1 MRTQPIIKV
10 EKLHKWYGEEG
21 ETRIH
26 VLRGVDLSIYRGE
39 TVVLLGKSGAGK
51 STLLH
56 LLGGLDKPSMGSIFV
71 KNRELNL
78 MNETELSEL
87 RSNFV
92 SYIFQFHYLL
102 PEFTVLE
109 NVMIPLLIK
118 EYKPSRSYKKALELL
133 DILNIR
139 DKINYKIQFLSGG
152 ESQRVAIAR
161 ALVNEPEIIL
171 ADEPTGNLD
180 PDTSK
185 IVTEYLISLSRKKN
199 TTLVIVTHNSELV
212 KSADRGLKIINGK
225 IESLT

>member
-71 KNRELNL
+71 KNRDLNL
-78 MNETELSEL
+78 MSETELSEL
-87 RSNFV
+87 RNNFV

-118 EYKPSRSYKKALELL
+118 EYKPSRCYKKALELL
-133 DILNIR
+133 DILSIR

-199 TTLVIVTHNSELV
+199 TTLVIVTHNSDLV
-212 KSADRGLKIINGK
+212 KSADRGLKLINGK